1 MRLTKLLPLIMT
13 VVLPV
18 FAQGQGR
25 TPIRRMP
32 DGKPDFTGYYNADTF
47 GANVAGL
54 DRQGTRGLITDPPD
68 GKLPYQDWARAEKN
82 DRGMPHRGYDDP
94 TAHCFPAGVP
104 RSFYVPSPFQILQPP
119 GYVVILFER
128 MSWRSIPIGNGTHVP
143 DNVRLWM
150 GDSIA
155 KWEGDTLVID
165 STNFNGKTWLNEA
178 GDVISYAAH
187 IVERFTPIDGD
198 NVMYTA
204 TVTDPVV
211 FTRPWTLQMKLTRQN
226 DELLEIACH
235 EDDEDLPHLKDVRD
249 AYRAEHKQ
257 K

>member
-1 MRLTKLLPLIMT
+1 MT